1 MTKNIFIEIDKLI
14 GKLSLM
20 AIAIAAVALAVIAT
34 SVIWEVFARSIF
46 QRPTIWAME
55 ISTYSITIAGFLS
68 AAYVLRQNGH
78 LEINLITQLM
88 SKRTVHLL
96 GIFTDFLAFL
106 FCLIVV
112 IYGTQLVEI
121 SYLIGSVSVSEL
133 RVDLWIP
140 QLAVPVGFG
149 LLGLEFICRIFV
161 RLGLV
166 DRVNQDT
173 SPLLHG

>member
-1 MTKNIFIEIDKLI
+1 MAKNIFVEIDRLI
-14 GKLSLM
+14 GKLSVLG
-20 AIAIAAVALAVIAT
+20 ITIAALALTVIAT
-34 SVIWEVFARSIF
+34 SVIWEVFARSILH
-46 QRPTIWAME
+46 RPTIWAME
-55 ISTYSITIAGFLS
+55 ISTYSITVAGFLS

-78 LEINLITQLM
+78 LEITLLTQLM
-88 SKRTVHLL
+88 TKKTVHLL
-96 GIFTDFLAFL
+96 GIFTDFSAFL

-112 IYGTQLVEI
+112 IYGIQLVEL
-121 SYLIGSVSVSEL
+121 SYLIGAVSVSEL
-133 RVDLWIP
+133 RIDLWIP
-140 QLAVPVGFG
+140 QLAVPIGFG